1 MAMKLRHT
9 EIGLPAGDRWLDGI
23 LAHHPEVCG
32 LIVLAERSG
41 ATLKTARGAFVANAL
56 GEANFSTLQV
66 ALLSHDEERKSPEV
80 WRQVS
85 GLVTRLAAVVEWIRH
100 QPALKELPLGMVA
113 RDAAAAAMVRLASRG
128 GVSLRALASRAGRP
142 DRAGAEPL
150 RELATPILLLVG
162 QLDEDNLEPN
172 RRVHDLLGCAKELA
186 IVPAASQGFEE
197 LGALDSA
204 SRMVVDW
211 FRRWMPARSA

>member
-23 LAHHPEVCG
+23 LAHHPEVRG

-41 ATLKTARGAFVANAL
+41 STLKTARGAFVANAL
-56 GEANFSTLQV
+56 GDANFATLQL

-80 WRQVS
+80 WQQVS
-85 GLVTRLAAVVEWIRH
+85 GLVPRLAAVMEWIRH
-100 QPALKELPLGMVA
+100 QPALKDLPLGMVA
-113 RDAAAAAMVRLASRG
+113 RDAAAAAMVRIASRG
-128 GVSLRALASRAGRP
+128 SVPLRALASRAGRP
-142 DRAGAEPL
+142 DLAGAEPL
-150 RELATPILLLVG
+150 RELTTPTLLLVG
-162 QLDEDNLEPN
+162 ELDDDTLPRN
-172 RRVHDLLGCAKELA
+172 RQVHELLTCPKELA
-186 IVPAASQGFEE
+186 IVPGASHGFEE

-211 FRRWMPARSA
+211 FRRWMPARST